1 MHVILLL
8 QHYLSIIII
17 AKLRCV
23 HVIVRTMI
31 SRKKTCMICTLNTEI
46 IFYFLCNTSSR
57 IAYSKYVGLSGGSLH
72 LNRFSSAESL
82 LIQKQNFPSG

>member
-1 MHVILLL
+1 MSVSVDLFPGGCGTKENVPKLIDCTGWYNYMHVILLL

-31 SRKKTCMICTLNTEI
+31 SRKKTCMICTLNTDYLQGI
-46 IFYFLCNTSSR
+46 
-57 IAYSKYVGLSGGSLH
+57 
-72 LNRFSSAESL
+72 
-82 LIQKQNFPSG
+82 